1 MNEESEEMIIQLTK
15 LEVEQDIKEGKTTV
29 EEVIEKI
36 REKMKTPSEFY
47 PHTAES
53 WWCIG
58 AALAVGFPLRIK

>member
-15 LEVEQDIKEGKTTV
+15 LEIELDIKSGKTTE

-36 REKMKTPSEFY
+36 REKMKEPSEFY
-47 PHTAES
+47 PHTADA

-58 AALAVGFPLRIK
+58 AALAVGFPLRRE